1 MTSIKDVYAFF
12 LSSSGVTT
20 DSRSITKDK
29 LFFALRGPNFDG
41 NAYALSAI
49 EKGAC
54 AAVVDDARIA
64 GKHKKCLLVNDV
76 LKTLQELAN
85 HHREQFSIP
94 VIALTGSNGKTTTKE
109 LIAAV
114 LGTTHNVL
122 FTDGN
127 LNNHIGVPLTLLRLT
142 KNHTHALI
150 EMGANHEGEID
161 FLCNIAKPTHGLIT
175 NIGKAHLEG
184 FGSIEGVLR
193 GKTELYRHLEKH
205 KGAIFVNQEDKKLM
219 GALGN
224 LPTVTYSPSECRVLE
239 DQPTLKLLCNTLEI
253 NTHLAGDYNKTNI
266 SAAICVGKA
275 FGVPLHQSI
284 AAIENYIPVNHR
296 SQLIKKDNKTIIL
309 DAYNANPTSMRAAVS
324 AFAKHEGKKVLIL
337 GFMAELG
344 THETQEHKD
353 LVELVGSYDFDA
365 CFWVGHAYKPFVDSN
380 WFATTADAKAYFEHN
395 TIGAEQILI
404 KGSRSTGLEIL
415 TDLLD

>member
-1 MTSIKDVYAFF
+1 MTSLKDVYAFF
-12 LSSSGVTT
+12 LSSSGVST
-20 DSRSITKDK
+20 DSRSVTKDK

-41 NAYALSAI
+41 NAYALGAL

-54 AAVVDDARIA
+54 AAVVDDARVA
-64 GKHKKCLLVNDV
+64 AKHNKCLLVNDV
-76 LKTLQELAN
+76 LKSLQELAK
-85 HHREQFSIP
+85 HHRKQFSIP

-109 LIAAV
+109 LIATV

-184 FGSIEGVLR
+184 FGSIEGVFN

-266 SAAICVGKA
+266 SAAMCVGKA
-275 FGVPLHQSI
+275 FGVPLRQSI
-284 AAIENYIPVNHR
+284 QAIENYVPVNHR
-296 SQLIKKDNKTIIL
+296 SQLLMKGNKTIIL
-309 DAYNANPTSMRAAVS
+309 DAYNANPSSMVAAIKAFSSRA
-324 AFAKHEGKKVLIL
+324 GKKAVVL
-337 GFMAELG
+337 GMMAELG
-344 THETQEHKD
+344 KDEYLEHKA
-353 LVELVGSYDFDA
+353 LVSFVNSYSFSN
-365 CFWVGHAYKPFVDSN
+365 CFWVGEAFEPHVTIN

-395 TIGAEQILI
+395 TIDAEQILI

-415 TDLLD
+415 TDLIY